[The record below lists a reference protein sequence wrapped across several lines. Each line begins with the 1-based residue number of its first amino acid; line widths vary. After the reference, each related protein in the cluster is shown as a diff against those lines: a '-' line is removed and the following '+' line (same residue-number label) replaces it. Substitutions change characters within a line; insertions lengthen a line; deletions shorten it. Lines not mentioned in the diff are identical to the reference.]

1 VEEDDMSVNN
11 MYVSLIREECSADV
25 NIFHNDEEKNL
36 ACSMETSL
44 KTLYTVDKHVLEN
57 LKKCKE
63 QFVDCSKNFRIKVQR
78 YHVWEDTLI
87 KVQRDEDAVKNE
99 VKVQFIGEL
108 AVDQGG
114 PSREYFSLINEAAQ
128 RKLMAQFVFRHN
140 FFALNRREYYAFGQL
155 TAIGLLQ
162 GSPGPRCFTKS
173 VFDYICSGNIDKL
186 IPSVDE
192 IPFYEIEL
200 ESITDPDEFKQKA
213 SFESDYRFDAG
224 YTKPIVTMAD
234 KEDFI
239 RCHALHY
246 TILVS
251 LSELNQY
258 IDGLKTCNM
267 LDLIKEEP
275 DSFRSLFEVNHA
287 KLTAEDVDSIFDPM
301 FSPAGSNKF
310 AVEQSIMFNFNQYLE
325 DVENGKVVG
334 HVEDRE
340 VNE

>member
-1 VEEDDMSVNN
+1 MSVNN

-114 PSREYFSLINEAAQ
+114 PSREYFGLINEAAQ
-128 RKLMAQFVFRHN
+128 RKLMAQSVFRHN
-140 FFALNRREYYAFGQL
+140 FFALNKQEYYGFGQL

-200 ESITDPDEFKQKA
+200 ESITYPDEFKQKA

-224 YTKPIVTMAD
+224 YTNP
-234 KEDFI
+234 
-239 RCHALHY
+239 
-246 TILVS
+246 
-251 LSELNQY
+251 
-258 IDGLKTCNM
+258 M
-267 LDLIKEEP
+267 LP
-275 DSFRSLFEVNHA
+275 
-287 KLTAEDVDSIFDPM
+287 
-301 FSPAGSNKF
+301 
-310 AVEQSIMFNFNQYLE
+310 
-325 DVENGKVVG
+325 
-334 HVEDRE
+334 
-340 VNE
+340 